1 MNTPFTGDIPFSNDE
16 FLVCQELIKSLS
28 GIYLADTKKQLVF
41 GRLRT
46 RIRQLGLPSFDA
58 YLKIVKNPMQSA
70 ERQMMVD
77 LLTTNET
84 YFFRE
89 PKHFDFLKNEIIPN
103 REKNRSLRIW
113 SAACSSGEEA
123 YSIAMVLADQIGP
136 TKPASWEIIASDISQ
151 RIVDKAKL
159 AVYGNQRLDGIPPA
173 YLKKYCTRSPQVGED
188 KIVISESI
196 KEGVRFRQLNLN
208 ENLPEL
214 GKFDVIFLRNMLIY
228 FQPESK
234 IEIVRRVIKTLQ
246 PGGWLLI
253 GHSESLKDVD
263 PKLKMMAPSIY
274 RLISS

>member
-1 MNTPFTGDIPFSNDE
+1 LNTPFTGDIPFSNDE
-16 FLVCQELIKSLS
+16 FLACQELIKSLS

-84 YFFRE
+84 YFYRE

-173 YLKKYCTRSPQVGED
+173 YLKKYCTRSPQLGED

-263 PKLKMMAPSIY
+263 PNLKMMAPSIY